1 MYMLFEYGD
10 KEGYTHVT
18 EKELKKWLKDDI
30 KRNFKEIKKE
40 NKMASEE
47 PEEIEFLNKESIRA
61 LAFAYTKIFRY
72 LLEEEEPIGTN
83 QLVKAASKAKIDL
96 QFSRYS
102 SVEFG
107 FNFVKIQRLATEKE
121 QTKEFEFNL
130 EELYKENLSN
140 KEKV

>member
-1 MYMLFEYGD
+1 MLFEYGD

-96 QFSRYS
+96 QFSRY
-102 SVEFG
+102 
-107 FNFVKIQRLATEKE
+107 ATEKE